1 MSKNFTFPT
10 RADSINVPRGL
21 REGLTEATQ
30 LLTDGEPQQA
40 LETLADLKR
49 QFPNSAD
56 VLGLMSD
63 AYYDLQDMHGYLWSM
78 YQLHRLIP
86 NRMEANLGLAGAY
99 LANGR
104 LGLALRA
111 FRNFLKKWPR
121 HEEAK
126 EIRKTIAGLEAALSE
141 ILAKLDFTLED
152 GLDFACK
159 HEELQV
165 LMEHQEVQ
173 RCKQLAE
180 ALLKQR
186 PSFTPVWNN
195 LSQVY
200 WIEGNL
206 PKAIETC
213 EQVLKIEP
221 DNIHAL
227 SNISRYLFIQGRKED
242 AALTAQKL
250 KASHADAADSWL
262 KKAEA
267 LCFIGDDEGTVSLL
281 KEARQARAQDEL
293 NEYFYHWLAVSSY
306 RLGQKAE
313 ARRYWNK
320 SLKINP
326 NFSLAGENLEELKKP
341 ANEQNPPWAFPFST
355 WFSHKIIEEMYS
367 VAQQAVGGKKNAL
380 VSRALTRFLDAH
392 PELLNLAPTLLD
404 RGDPHSKDFI
414 IKMADFSAHPKLLAT
429 LKEFA
434 FGQSGPDSLRLE
446 SAQVLSKHDW
456 VEPGKA
462 RLWLDGEWQST
473 LLMGFEITDEPD
485 PKLKLHPKVQP
496 LLAQALDALYKKD
509 GKSAEELIRKALL
522 IEPNAPS
529 LHNNLAVALDMQGRK
544 KEVSELAD
552 QIIERFPDYFFGQIS
567 AARKTIYAGDLK
579 KARELLNKMMTRKK
593 YHITEFSALC
603 SVFVDLSIEDDQPD
617 AALSWLEIWEDTY
630 PEDPRLEEYQERMS
644 MLRIFNSLTKDISS
658 YKRKKRKKH
667 A

>member
-10 RADSINVPRGL
+10 RVDPINLPRRL
-21 REGLTEATQ
+21 REGLAEADQ
-30 LLTDGEPQQA
+30 LLSDGEPQQA
-40 LETLADLKR
+40 LETLAGLKR

-56 VLGLMSD
+56 VLGLMSE

-78 YQLHRLIP
+78 YHLHRLIP

-121 HEEAK
+121 HEEAE
-126 EIRKTIAGLEAALSE
+126 EIRKTIARLEVALSE
-141 ILAKLDFTLED
+141 ILAKLDFTLEA

-180 ALLKQR
+180 GLLKQR
-186 PSFTPVWNN
+186 PSFVPVLNN

-213 EQVLKIEP
+213 ERVLKSEP

-227 SNISRYLFIQGRKED
+227 SNISRYLFIQGRRED
-242 AALTAQKL
+242 ATRVAQKL
-250 KASHADAADSWL
+250 RASHADAADGWL

-267 LCFIGDDEGTVSLL
+267 LCFIGDDESTVSLL

-293 NEYFYHWLAVSSY
+293 NEYFYHWLAVAAY

-326 NFSLAGENLEELKKP
+326 NFSLAGDNLEELKKP
-341 ANEQNPPWAFPFST
+341 PNEQNPPWAFAFST
-355 WFSHKIIEEMYS
+355 WFSHKTIQEMY
-367 VAQQAVGGKKNAL
+367 AIAEQTAGRKNAS
-380 VSRALTRFLDAH
+380 VSGALTRFLDAH
-392 PELLNLAPTLLD
+392 PELLDLAPTLLD
-404 RGDPHSKDFI
+404 RGDPDSKDFI
-414 IKMADFSAHPKLLAT
+414 IKMTDFSAHPKLLAT

-456 VEPGKA
+456 AEPGEV
-462 RLWLDGEWQST
+462 RLWLNGEWQST

-485 PKLKLHPKVQP
+485 PRLKLHPKVQP
-496 LLAQALDALYKKD
+496 LLAQALDALHKKD
-509 GKSAEELIRKALL
+509 GKSAEELIRKALV

-529 LHNNLAVALDMQGRK
+529 LHNNLAVSLDMQGRK
-544 KEVSELAD
+544 KEAGTLAD

-567 AARKTIYAGDLK
+567 AARKTMYAGDLK
-579 KARELLNKMMTRKK
+579 KAREILNKLMTRKK
-593 YHITEFSALC
+593 YHITEFSTLC
-603 SVFVDLSIEDDQPD
+603 SAFIDLSIEDDQPD
-617 AALSWLEIWEDTY
+617 AALSWLEMWEGAY
-630 PEDPRLEEYQERMS
+630 PEDPRIEEYQERMT
-644 MLRIFNSLTKDISS
+644 MLRVFNSLKKDISS
-658 YKRKKRKKH
+658 YKQKKREKH
-667 A
+667 T